1 MRKGVRGVEPLFRM
15 LNRRDSTLWRSLVS
29 HEASADEISATGGHQ
44 LKPLSNASHCLRSGT
59 ASPCPQMKIGTT
71 VKVIPIIHVEHR
83 GVEPLT
89 STMRMSR
96 ATNCANAPYMTTGK
110 LRCSLPRFTSAGLE
124 TAQSFDCVRKYITVE
139 RKRQGIFDGGGCFR
153 YNPGSR

>member
-1 MRKGVRGVEPLFRM
+1 MNHSQWSQVHTVEIASFHRRRSSAGLPLQYIALFSVRRERLPCSIQKTDTPKGCLFFRM
-15 LNRRDSTLWRSLVS
+15 
-29 HEASADEISATGGHQ
+29 
-44 LKPLSNASHCLRSGT
+44 
-59 ASPCPQMKIGTT
+59 
-71 VKVIPIIHVEHR
+71 EHR
-83 GVEPLT
+83 EVEPLT